1 MEELFKKI
9 SKDNN
14 CEYKAVYEPMYTAFV
29 MSEFTRKVIGK
40 QIKTLSVNILYRKHL
55 IKVEYNVSIGQSG
68 LIKVDFEDGEH
79 LPEFEI
85 KNRSHYL
92 RLLNKNLDILKVDS
106 KDSHFNDKLI
116 KKLHEVGLEELA
128 RNNQFEPIIKAHK
141 IDNKIQA
148 HSTYHLA
155 FEEKKE
161 ALEPMIALYKWLIDT
176 AIEK

>member
-9 SKDNN
+9 SKENN

-68 LIKVDFEDGEH
+68 LIIVDFENGEQ
-79 LPEFEI
+79 LPEFDI
-85 KNRSHYL
+85 KNRSHFL
-92 RLLNKNLDILKVDS
+92 RLVKKKLDILKVEGEDVQ
-106 KDSHFNDKLI
+106 FNDSLSKKI
-116 KKLHEVGLEELA
+116 KELGLEELA
-128 RNNQFEPIIKAHK
+128 RNNQFEPNIVARK
-141 IDNKIQA
+141 IDNKIQV

-161 ALEPMIALYKWLIDT
+161 VLEPMIALYKWLIDT